1 MSNDVNQ
8 QEPVL
13 TGGKQTMS
21 SWSKII
27 ESYDAIPVVYRSALD
42 PQLANS
48 KDFPH
53 IVLIPPLDKFL
64 RKTNQ
69 KLICDSGDSIQ
80 ILERSGSQV
89 IKKSYPYQTVAMLEF
104 GSILLRSWISIYGPT
119 SEGVMDSS
127 TFEFNTV
134 SERHFSVFIN
144 KIRPA
149 SIGSDEDAF
158 KTEQA
163 KFDHLSS
170 ANFKFMNYGRG
181 SLVMGQKVL
190 QTTLQPEIREPA
202 FKLLGWTFYRTVL
215 LAHLTILTDRELIFI
230 RDDEQGLGKKGVRHG
245 GIWQYIPLR
254 SIDSTSVE
262 EESPDD
268 LLTLVVNLSSGH
280 TLKKSFAA
288 SGKTELENLR
298 DKLQR

>member
-1 MSNDVNQ
+1 M
-8 QEPVL
+8 
-13 TGGKQTMS
+13 TAGKQTMS

-27 ESYDAIPVVYRSALD
+27 ESYDAVPIVYRSALD
-42 PQLANS
+42 PQLAGS

-89 IKKSYPYQTVAMLEF
+89 IKKSYPYQTVSMLEF
-104 GSILLRSWISIYGPT
+104 GSILLRSWISVYGPT
-119 SEGVMDSS
+119 SEGDMDFS

-134 SERHFSVFIN
+134 SERHFSLFIN

-149 SIGSDEDAF
+149 PIGSDEDAF
-158 KTEQA
+158 KVEQA
-163 KFDHLSS
+163 KFNHLSS
-170 ANFKFMNYGRG
+170 INFKFMNYGRG
-181 SLVMGQKVL
+181 SLLMGQKVI
-190 QTTLQPEIREPA
+190 QTILQPEIRKPA
-202 FKLLGWTFYRTVL
+202 FKFLSWTFYRTVL

-230 RDDEQGLGKKGVRHG
+230 RDDEQGLAKKGVRHG

-262 EESPDD
+262 EESPDG

-288 SGKTELENLR
+288 SGKTELETLR
-298 DKLQR
+298 DKLQH